1 MTIRSRLEKKQ
12 NIIFQVQALR
22 R

>member
-12 NIIFQVQALR
+12 NIIFQIQALR